1 MLLLN
6 VATMTIRI
14 LPMREY
20 IRIKKPAPLPF
31 DTRQLKTLDDEFW
44 ENWVFYYLLNFYK
57 NYDSAELKSKIE
69 DEKKKQY
76 PRTEREI
83 AKFVRIKLNANKEF
97 GYHFTAIGENTNDE
111 DIEGNY
117 DITIHS
123 TNWKSKNFHFECK
136 NLDCSQDLVNKYV
149 CYNTYKKDTNNENI
163 FDGGILR
170 YFNGKHVQTLTFGGM
185 IGFVL
190 SGDSV
195 KIKSSLLTKLKENL
209 HTTPEGDL
217 IQITDNSIEENNF
230 TFDSLHK
237 RLDREFTIHIFYLI
251 SQNRRRTI

>member
-31 DTRQLKTLDDEFW
+31 DTRQLKTLDDEIW
-44 ENWVFYYLLNFYK
+44 KNWVFYYLLNFYK